1 MKVGGIIIENSCL
14 MFNEWRDRYEEMSYR
29 DNIDFH
35 NQLESMYPNQAHF
48 KADNVIIAL
57 DLIGKPF
64 KVLEFGGWKGDLAFA
79 MMVHY
84 GDAIIDWV
92 NIEICEAAINKT
104 IRPSKKYRIIKP
116 HRFDWFVEERIE
128 KPDVIIA
135 THFIEHISNEHFD
148 LLARYV
154 SGVPV
159 IYFEAPMEDDGQSWN
174 GYMGTHKLTYG
185 WNDVKRIMESY
196 GYSNVDLKQGKIF
209 LLKEDGD

>member
-1 MKVGGIIIENSCL
+1 MKVD
-14 MFNEWRDRYEEMSYR
+14 FDEWKSKYEIMSYE
-29 DNIDFH
+29 DQINFH
-35 NQLESMYPNQAHF
+35 NNCESMFPNQAHF
-48 KADNVIIAL
+48 NAGNVITAL

-64 KVLEFGGWKGDLAFA
+64 EVLEFGGWKGDLAFA

-104 IRPSKKYRIIKP
+104 IHPSKKYRIIKP
-116 HRFDWFVEERIE
+116 RRFDWFVEERVE